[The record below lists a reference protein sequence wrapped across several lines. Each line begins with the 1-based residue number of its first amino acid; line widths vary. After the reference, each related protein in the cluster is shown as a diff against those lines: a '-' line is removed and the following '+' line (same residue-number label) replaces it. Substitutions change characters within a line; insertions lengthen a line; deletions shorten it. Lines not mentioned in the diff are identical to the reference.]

1 MNWID
6 WRIDE
11 LVTVQAVQGSRVSG
25 GPDRPAS
32 PVQSRG
38 IKKAAPRGGVAFF
51 SPVRGGWSGLL
62 HHLNSAGGAV
72 GVGGNNDG
80 YTVSLLHLLTSH
92 VEVANVSN
100 SLAVHQLV
108 NASTGISGLSGNGY
122 VHDNLAISLAFD
134 VRNDLNLDGLL
145 FLSTVNNE
153 GIAYSYPILF
163 FLIPYKD
170 GNLSLGITSLH
181 LTSDGVSVVTRSGNN
196 LGSSGLLGSNG
207 RVPNEGSILALVI
220 VTLSS
225 SGSGYIIG
233 TVSGQLI
240 SEVFTTNQGDFLIV
254 QSDGYI
260 LVTIVRNVEPTSL
273 LVNLTEVDAVTGI
286 SSPSG

>member
-1 MNWID
+1 M
-6 WRIDE
+6 
-11 LVTVQAVQGSRVSG
+11 
-25 GPDRPAS
+25 
-32 PVQSRG
+32 
-38 IKKAAPRGGVAFF
+38 
-51 SPVRGGWSGLL
+51 
-62 HHLNSAGGAV
+62 
-72 GVGGNNDG
+72 
-80 YTVSLLHLLTSH
+80 
-92 VEVANVSN
+92 
-100 SLAVHQLV
+100 
-108 NASTGISGLSGNGY
+108 
-122 VHDNLAISLAFD
+122 
-134 VRNDLNLDGLL
+134 RNDLNLDGLL
-145 FLSTVNNE
+145 FLSTVYNE
-153 GIAYSYPILF
+153 GIAYSYPILFFLIPYKDGNLSLGF

-273 LVNLTEVDAVTGI
+273 LVNLTEVDSTLQ
-286 SSPSG
+286 SSENLDSLSRSPFADGLAILQSGSGYGNLLTFT